1 MKPRLSIMVTL
12 SLQCSLGWG
21 GGGDCVIYDL
31 FDSGRVSCEALGMN
45 ELNKAFI
52 HFSVKKKKK
61 REHIKK
67 DHEESVS
74 LHTVDMMQN
83 LTFCLSNS
91 LRLFLP
97 FPLKTHG

>member
-1 MKPRLSIMVTL
+1 MAPELISGEKYNNKIDIWA
-12 SLQCSLGWG
+12 LG
-21 GGGDCVIYDL
+21 CVIYEL

-52 HFSVKKKKK
+52 HFSLKKKKK
-61 REHIKK
+61 REHLKK